1 MLFLVFTKVIKIGLG
16 AFWLSLGKSSVAVPA
31 DLIGSVLAA
40 ESHPR
45 LRCPLSPSLPEHL
58 SCSPRSAGLLVVG
71 FTLCSTP
78 AHQSV
83 LTPAYWC
90 FPSASPLQPWSRGF
104 LLLGPSACL
113 SLIPQTCFPV
123 SSQGSPPAPAPPALR
138 PAGSHTPSK
147 PHFLVCRTLLTSKT
161 QSHDGGKLWGQE
173 QSSWPVVITHS
184 ASVPPFPHGISWSFS
199 LLFLLLSWF
208 LSCSLISRLFPEFHT
223 LLLFLAVPLSLE
235 ILGCHRSA
243 SHCSQLTSLSS
254 LVISVSRLLD
264 EDAWI
269 SPQHSHPLLFSIT
282 AFPITQAQNLRV
294 FTHPLQHPSYS
305 TQPNP
310 LLSSPSCHVPL
321 VKIKTFLSTDNCHSL
336 LTASSPPQPHLLFCT
351 YCRGISQYSVTSL
364 FRNLRCPRCLQQH
377 CQ

>member
-1 MLFLVFTKVIKIGLG
+1 M
-16 AFWLSLGKSSVAVPA
+16 
-31 DLIGSVLAA
+31 
-40 ESHPR
+40 
-45 LRCPLSPSLPEHL
+45 
-58 SCSPRSAGLLVVG
+58 
-71 FTLCSTP
+71 
-78 AHQSV
+78 
-83 LTPAYWC
+83 
-90 FPSASPLQPWSRGF
+90 
-104 LLLGPSACL
+104 
-113 SLIPQTCFPV
+113 
-123 SSQGSPPAPAPPALR
+123 
-138 PAGSHTPSK
+138 
-147 PHFLVCRTLLTSKT
+147 
-161 QSHDGGKLWGQE
+161 KLWF
-173 QSSWPVVITHS
+173 SITRYS
-184 ASVPPFPHGISWSFS
+184 IIAYLNVQIVPDLAGRNFVSLASVPFWHIPII
-199 LLFLLLSWF
+199 LAIIF
-208 LSCSLISRLFPEFHT
+208 LSKDD
-223 LLLFLAVPLSLE
+223 
-235 ILGCHRSA
+235 RSA